1 MSILK
6 SEGHGP
12 DVALEFRDKL
22 ELFGK
27 LLCNLTDKLQSLLY
41 LSKNYTSASDF
52 KQFVNG
58 IVRSWSSINKQVK
71 LPYFTFMHFLYKY
84 LQDWCM
90 NQVYEKC
97 SKIQVGSRTL
107 SGIPLSLLLEKI
119 KKESSLIKELLHI
132 HKIKYSHEYLA
143 KCYIL
148 LNEIEDLLRNLERA
162 DNKARIYHFQHI

>member
-1 MSILK
+1 MYIYLFIQVSILK

-12 DVALEFRDKL
+12 DVALEFRDKF

-58 IVRSWSSINKQVK
+58 IISSWSSINKQVK
-71 LPYFTFMHFLYKY
+71 LPYFIFMHFLYKY

-90 NQVYEKC
+90 N
-97 SKIQVGSRTL
+97 
-107 SGIPLSLLLEKI
+107 
-119 KKESSLIKELLHI
+119 
-132 HKIKYSHEYLA
+132 
-143 KCYIL
+143 
-148 LNEIEDLLRNLERA
+148 
-162 DNKARIYHFQHI
+162 